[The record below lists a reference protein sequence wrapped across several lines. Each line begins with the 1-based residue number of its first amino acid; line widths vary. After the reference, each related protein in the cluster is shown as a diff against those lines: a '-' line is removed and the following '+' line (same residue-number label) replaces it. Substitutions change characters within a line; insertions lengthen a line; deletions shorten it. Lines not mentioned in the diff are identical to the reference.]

1 MISPAALKKYGKDIG
16 FHPVGTGPYK
26 LDTWN
31 QTDFVKVSKF
41 DGYWQPG
48 LPKLDSITWRPVVDN
63 NTRAAML
70 QTGEAQFAFP
80 IPYEQAP
87 LAGEKQQTGAGGQPV
102 DHAALHQHER
112 DAEAVR

>member
-1 MISPAALKKYGKDIG
+1 MKVKK
-16 FHPVGTGPYK
+16 FA
-26 LDTWN
+26 
-31 QTDFVKVSKF
+31 
-41 DGYWQPG
+41 GYWQPG

-80 IPYEQAP
+80 IPYEQSAA
-87 LAGEKQQTGAGGQPV
+87 AGEKQQARAGGQPV
-102 DHAALHQHER
+102 NYAALYQHER

>member
-1 MISPAALKKYGKDIG
+1 LASIRWDR
-16 FHPVGTGPYK
+16 PYE

-31 QTDFVKVSKF
+31 QTDFVKVKKF
-41 DGYWQPG
+41 AGYWQKG
-48 LPKLDSITWRPVVDN
+48 LPKLDTITWRPVVDN

-80 IPYEQAP
+80 IPMSRRRC
-87 LAGEKQQTGAGGQPV
+87 EKQQAGAGGQPV

-112 DAEAVR
+112 HAKAVR